1 VLLFVMFNHV
11 KELSDYAQD
20 KTASDG
26 SRKYF
31 TESGAAYPSVTTVLG
46 YQTRDS
52 IIAWRKRVGEE
63 TANKI
68 SRQASVRGTKI
79 HALCE
84 DILNNKDVSYD
95 KLSLLEKTTFTSFRP
110 LLDRINNIHA
120 QEIALYSDHLRLAGR
135 VDCIAEF
142 DGKLSVIDFKTSGK
156 PKKKEWITNYF
167 AQAAAYAI
175 MYEERTGTPIN
186 RSVILIAVEDE
197 EPQIFIESRD
207 NYVKDLLHARDL
219 YECDH
224 RTS

>member
-1 VLLFVMFNHV
+1 MFNHV
-11 KELSDYAQD
+11 KQLSDFAQD

-26 SRKYF
+26 SRRYF

-46 YQTRDS
+46 YQTKDA
-52 IIAWRKRVGEE
+52 IMEWRKRVGEE
-63 TANKI
+63 EANKI

-79 HALCE
+79 HKLCE
-84 DILNNKDVSYD
+84 DILNNKEEDTS
-95 KLSLLEKTTFTSFRP
+95 KLSLLEKTTFQSFRP

-156 PKKKEWITNYF
+156 PKQKEWITNYF

-175 MYEERTGTPIN
+175 MYEERTGIPVN
-186 RSVILIAVEDE
+186 RSVILIAVEDS
-197 EPQIFIESRD
+197 EPQVFIERRD
-207 NYVKDLLHARDL
+207 NYVKELLDARNY
-219 YECDH
+219 YERNH
-224 RTS
+224 

>member
-1 VLLFVMFNHV
+1 MFKHV
-11 KELSDYAQD
+11 KELKDFASDN
-20 KTASDG
+20 TASDG

-52 IIAWRKRVGEE
+52 IMQWRKRVGEE
-63 TANKI
+63 EANKI
-68 SRQASVRGTKI
+68 SRQASTRGTKI
-79 HALCE
+79 HLLCE
-84 DILNNKDVSYD
+84 NYLDNEDVDTSKLSMLDKIMWQSFQPILN
-95 KLSLLEKTTFTSFRP
+95 
-110 LLDRINNIHA
+110 RIDNIHA

-142 DGKLSVIDFKTSGK
+142 DGRLSIIDFKTSRK

-167 AQAAAYAI
+167 AQAAAYSI

-197 EPQIFIESRD
+197 EPQVFIDRRD
-207 NYVKDLLHARDL
+207 NYVHHLLHARDL

-224 RTS
+224 K

>member
-1 VLLFVMFNHV
+1 MFKHV
-11 KELSDYAQD
+11 KEIKDFATD

-46 YQTRDS
+46 YQSKDS
-52 IIAWRKRVGEE
+52 ILQWRKRVGEE
-63 TANKI
+63 EANKI
-68 SRQASVRGTKI
+68 SRQASTRGTKI
-79 HALCE
+79 HLMCE
-84 DILNNKDVSYD
+84 NYLDNEDVDTSKLSMLDKIMWQSFQPILN
-95 KLSLLEKTTFTSFRP
+95 
-110 LLDRINNIHA
+110 RIDNIHA

-142 DGKLSVIDFKTSGK
+142 DGKLSIIDFKTSRK

-167 AQAAAYAI
+167 AQAAAYSI

-197 EPQIFIESRD
+197 EPQVFIDRRD
-207 NYVKDLLHARDL
+207 NYVQHLLHARDL

-224 RTS
+224 K

>member
-1 VLLFVMFNHV
+1 MFKHV
-11 KELSDYAQD
+11 KELKDFASD
-20 KTASDG
+20 KTAPDG

-52 IIAWRKRVGEE
+52 IMQWRKRVGEE
-63 TANKI
+63 EANKI
-68 SRQASVRGTKI
+68 SRQASTRGTKI
-79 HALCE
+79 HLLCE
-84 DILNNKDVSYD
+84 NYIDNEEVDIS
-95 KLSLLEKTTFTSFRP
+95 KLSMLDLAMWNSFKP
-110 LLDRINNIHA
+110 VLSRIDNIHA

-142 DGKLSVIDFKTSGK
+142 DGKLSIIDFKTSRK
-156 PKKKEWITNYF
+156 PKKKEWIDNYF
-167 AQAAAYAI
+167 AQAAAYSI

-197 EPQIFIESRD
+197 EPQIFIERRD
-207 NYVKDLLHARDL
+207 NYVHHLLHARDL

-224 RTS
+224 N

>member
-1 VLLFVMFNHV
+1 MFKHV
-11 KELSDYAQD
+11 KEIEDFATD
-20 KTASDG
+20 KTAPDG

-46 YQTRDS
+46 YQSKDS
-52 IIAWRKRVGEE
+52 ILQWRKRVGEE
-63 TANKI
+63 EANKI
-68 SRQASVRGTKI
+68 SRQASTRGTKI
-79 HALCE
+79 HLLCE
-84 DILNNKDVSYD
+84 NYLDNEDVDTSRLSMLDKIMWQSFQPILN
-95 KLSLLEKTTFTSFRP
+95 
-110 LLDRINNIHA
+110 RIDNIHA

-142 DGKLSVIDFKTSGK
+142 DGKLSIIDFKTSRK

-167 AQAAAYAI
+167 AQAAAYSI

-197 EPQIFIESRD
+197 EPQVFIDKRD
-207 NYVKDLLHARDL
+207 NYVHHLLHARDL

-224 RTS
+224 K

>member
-1 VLLFVMFNHV
+1 MFKHV
-11 KELSDYAQD
+11 KELKDFASD

-52 IIAWRKRVGEE
+52 IMQWRKRVGEE
-63 TANKI
+63 EANKI
-68 SRQASVRGTKI
+68 SRQASTRGTKI
-79 HALCE
+79 HLLCE
-84 DILNNKDVSYD
+84 NYLDNEDVDTSKLSMLDKIMWQSFQPILN
-95 KLSLLEKTTFTSFRP
+95 
-110 LLDRINNIHA
+110 RIDNIHA

-142 DGKLSVIDFKTSGK
+142 DGRLSIIDFKTSRK

-167 AQAAAYAI
+167 AQAAAYSI

-197 EPQIFIESRD
+197 EPQVFIDRRD
-207 NYVKDLLHARDL
+207 NYVHHLLHARDL

-224 RTS
+224 K

>member
-1 VLLFVMFNHV
+1 MFNHV
-11 KELSDYAQD
+11 KQLSDFAQD

-26 SRKYF
+26 SRRYF

-46 YQTRDS
+46 YQTKDA
-52 IIAWRKRVGEE
+52 IMEWRKRVGEE
-63 TANKI
+63 EANKI

-79 HALCE
+79 HKLCE
-84 DILNNKDVSYD
+84 DILNNKEEDTS
-95 KLSLLEKTTFTSFRP
+95 KLSLLEKTTFQSFRP

-156 PKKKEWITNYF
+156 PKQKEWITNYF

-175 MYEERTGTPIN
+175 MYEERTGIPIN
-186 RSVILIAVEDE
+186 RSVILIAVEDS
-197 EPQIFIESRD
+197 EPQVFIERRD
-207 NYVKDLLHARDL
+207 NYVKELLDARNY
-219 YECDH
+219 YERNH
-224 RTS
+224 